1 MYKMTIDEHESLT
14 SYSLYLNTSYVSFLL
29 FLPCFIIKLL
39 YMRYSDEN
47 FSHLSVRFDAEVG
60 EILLAASVFNFL
72 YNLLSI
78 IVLAKLATLTHSLI
92 NVTKR
97 IFVVYSTLLFFST
110 AITSAQIVGLALA
123 DSGLVLYTYLKL
135 KMNTKDTMTKAVK
148 HLTKIRVKNCM
159 CIVIVVVLC
168 ASCLAELSRKGP
180 QATEGFKV
188 PKNPPRVGKEYFNK
202 LELDNSMRILCL
214 NNIKDQIKSVF
225 EPLIPKDKDIYVTYI
240 PEHPNIGDTLIW

>member
-1 MYKMTIDEHESLT
+1 
-14 SYSLYLNTSYVSFLL
+14 
-29 FLPCFIIKLL
+29 
-39 YMRYSDEN
+39 MRYSDEN
-47 FSHLSVRFDAEVG
+47 QLSHLSAQFNADVG
-60 EILLAASVFNFL
+60 RILLAASVFNFL

-97 IFVVYSTLLFFST
+97 MFVVYSTMLYFST
-110 AITSAQIVGLALA
+110 AITSAQLVGLALA

-135 KMNTKDTMTKAVK
+135 KMNTRDTVTKAVK

-159 CIVIVVVLC
+159 CIVIVVVLG

-180 QATEGFKV
+180 QVLKV
-188 PKNPPRVGKEYFNK
+188 TKDPYRMGKEYFSK
-202 LELDNSMRILCL
+202 LELDDSMRILCL